1 MKGNF
6 DSSGQLKK
14 VMFDKPVKAR
24 YVRFRALNAH
34 YGVDYASAAE
44 FSLIAE

>member
-6 DSSGQLKK
+6 DSSAELKK
-14 VMFDKPVKAR
+14 VMFEKPVKAR
-24 YVRFRALNAH
+24 YIRFRALNAH

-44 FSLIAE
+44 FALIAD